1 MSAGDGGGVS
11 IAAEGKILLPL
22 VSAGHE
28 GGDIAVCE
36 YCFKSKSVPRDEYH
50 HRALGTDIYSFKSD
64 HYFGRKKNEVSGIMV
79 MLQVVWWCCRLV
91 LS

>member
-28 GGDIAVCE
+28 GGDIAVYE
-36 YCFKSKSVPRDEYH
+36 YCFESKSVPRDEYISPPGSWNRH
-50 HRALGTDIYSFKSD
+50 ILFQ
-64 HYFGRKKNEVSGIMV
+64 E
-79 MLQVVWWCCRLV
+79 
-91 LS
+91 

>member
-36 YCFKSKSVPRDEYH
+36 YCFESKSVPRDEYH

-64 HYFGRKKNEVSGIMV
+64 HFGRKKNEVSGIMV

-91 LS
+91 MS